1 MVPSDYRRSGLGS
14 RSRGMA
20 GDSGF
25 TGSVSL
31 APARA
36 RLLALRAQGRPHP
49 RLVVILVVMAQPGLV
64 GIVLLCVAAV
74 FCLAVIVVIV
84 FGVLWFTK
92 RKDD

>member
-1 MVPSDYRRSGLGS
+1 
-14 RSRGMA
+14 MA

-49 RLVVILVVMAQPGLV
+49 RLVVILDGMTTGF
-64 GIVLLCVAAV
+64 LLLWWIVAAV

-84 FGVLWFTK
+84 LAVLWFTK